1 MALQIRTPETLRLVE
16 ELARRTGESEESAV
30 EIAVRERLERLQ
42 TPEAREKRRA
52 ELQALAD
59 SLAARFKASGQP
71 LVDHGDLLYSE
82 DGLPRKGELPEIV
95 VSFYFP
101 ER

>member
-1 MALQIRTPETLRLVE
+1 MALQINAPETLRLVE
-16 ELARRTGESEESAV
+16 ELARRTGESTESAI
-30 EIAVRERLERLQ
+30 EIAVRERLERLE
-42 TPEAREKRRA
+42 TPAAREQRRA

-71 LVDHGDLLYSE
+71 LVDHGDLLYGE
-82 DGLPRKGELPEIV
+82 DGLPRKGELSEIE
-95 VSFYFP
+95 VSFFFP

>member
-1 MALQIRTPETLRLVE
+1 MALQIQRPETLRLVE

-42 TPEAREKRRA
+42 TPEGREKRRA

-71 LVDHGDLLYSE
+71 LVDHGDLLYGE
-82 DGLPRKGELPEIV
+82 DGLPR
-95 VSFYFP
+95 
-101 ER
+101 

>member
-1 MALQIRTPETLRLVE
+1 MALQIQRPETLRLVE

-52 ELQALAD
+52 ELQALAE

-71 LVDHGDLLYSE
+71 LVDHGDLLYGE
-82 DGLPRKGELPEIV
+82 DGLPR
-95 VSFYFP
+95 
-101 ER
+101 